1 MQYFWLVNK
10 WLMGRPELLLLLV
23 LGGLFRLIGIY
34 PGYYA
39 HGDEVMYGEAVYM
52 LINKTLGMES
62 QFLWYPPLVAWIMLF
77 FFLIFFIPLT
87 IVGKIFAGNIDFDNF
102 TKFFNSDV
110 LGQNW
115 VNAMY
120 WGRYVTTFFSIG
132 VIFLTYLLSYKL
144 FKNRLI
150 AFLSSFFVAVNY
162 RLVLNS
168 HVGFLDIYNVFFLLL
183 SLLAISILL
192 ARQTFKTYLFAWIS
206 VALLFLVKYQI
217 YSLIT
222 IVLVQILISCKS
234 GKSVRG
240 MLKMFF
246 NKYFI
251 MGEVIVLVMIII
263 AHFYHWQ
270 NWEKVVSLNQYQALK
285 YGAGINTLNIFPL
298 AYFYH
303 VGVGPILSLAFITG
317 LGLGVLKKEYRQSWI
332 LLPSLLV
339 AGFLY
344 LYFTRGGF
352 YTRNFLAILPVIFI
366 FASLS
371 FVYLWN
377 KFSVMNHLL
386 NMRLLFLTSLIFLI
400 FLSVKDQINNSIIVD
415 KILSKVSNKVAMQ
428 SFIDK
433 NLPSDVF
440 FAGHPNSPSLQNNQT
455 KLKNLQD
462 SRMFF
467 SLREFLDEGLDY
479 ALVDFDVLSNDFVW
493 WMGVSPDIGVK
504 FWNKPDNLL
513 SQSYTALA
521 TRELLWTSTVK
532 AYLPQ
537 WQIPGYSYALIKV
550 NKQEK
555 LKDLEPV
562 VKYNFNTG
570 EEGWQKLYFFP
581 TLQQYLEFNGPGE
594 DNVGSLMI
602 SKGANLNLLET
613 KKYFKPGTIRWQSP
627 VLEVDGLHGYQITGL
642 VKNEE
647 NLTQNI
653 RNGFIRLDFYSE
665 RKQGTSSAY
674 PGRTSFAYQNKPS
687 QSLIDRPIISFVS
700 ERVWGES
707 RWQPVEI
714 QAIAPEGTKF
724 MTVDFQSDFP
734 VSNLFLDMV
743 EIKKTKDTLPDEASH
758 VTIPDEDFFG
768 PNDGGFL

>member
-1 MQYFWLVNK
+1 MQYFWRVNN

-23 LGGLFRLIGIY
+23 IGGLLRLIGIY

-77 FFLIFFIPLT
+77 FFLFLFIPLT
-87 IVGKIFAGNIDFDNF
+87 IIGKFFIGSVDFDNF
-102 TKFFNSDV
+102 TKFFNSEV

-115 VNAMY
+115 ISAMY
-120 WGRYVTTFFSIG
+120 WGRYVTVFFSIG
-132 VIFLTYLLSYKL
+132 VILLTYLLSYRL

-150 AFLSSFFVAVNY
+150 AFLSSFFVTVNY

-183 SLLAISILL
+183 SFFAILFL
-192 ARQTFKTYLFAWIS
+192 FERQSFKTYLFAWMS

-217 YSLIT
+217 YSLVT
-222 IVLVQILISCKS
+222 IVLVQILISWKN
-234 GKSVRG
+234 GKDI
-240 MLKMFF
+240 LEIWKKLF
-246 NKYFI
+246 NKYFVTGGV
-251 MGEVIVLVMIII
+251 MALVVILF
-263 AHFYHWQ
+263 AHFYYFQHW
-270 NWEKVVSLNQYQALK
+270 ERVVSLNQYQALK
-285 YGAGINTLNIFPL
+285 YGVGINTLNIFPL
-298 AYFYH
+298 SYFYH
-303 VGVGPILSLAFITG
+303 VGVGPILSVTFLIG
-317 LGLGVLKKEYRQSWI
+317 LGLGLLKKEYQRSWI
-332 LLPSLLV
+332 LFPSLLV

-352 YTRNFLAILPVIFI
+352 YTRNFLAILPLIFI
-366 FASLS
+366 FSSLP
-371 FVYLWN
+371 FAYLWN
-377 KFSVMNHLL
+377 KLAGLKLFR
-386 NMRLLFLTSLIFLI
+386 NMRFLFLTGLIFLV
-400 FLSVKDQINNSIIVD
+400 FLSVKDQINNSITVD
-415 KILSKVSNKVAMQ
+415 KILSRVSNKVAMQ
-428 SFIDK
+428 SFVDK

-440 FAGHPNSPSLQNNQT
+440 FAGHPNSPSPQNNQT
-455 KLKNLQD
+455 KLINLQD

-479 ALVDFDVLSNDFVW
+479 VLVDFDVLGSDFVW

-504 FWNKPDNLL
+504 FWNKPNDLL

-537 WQIPGYSYALIKV
+537 WQIPGYSYALTKI

-555 LKDLEPV
+555 LRDLEPV
-562 VKYNFNTG
+562 VKYDFN
-570 EEGWQKLYFFP
+570 ESKEGWQKLYFFP
-581 TLQQYLEFNGPGE
+581 ILEDYLKIGGTDE
-594 DNVGSLMI
+594 DNAGWLMI
-602 SKGANLNLLET
+602 DKGINLNTLTT

-627 VLEVDGLHGYQITGL
+627 VLEAEELHGYQIAGL
-642 VKNEE
+642 IKNEE
-647 NLTQNI
+647 NLAQNI

-674 PGRTSFAYQNKPS
+674 QDKPS
-687 QSLIDRPIISFVS
+687 QLLTDRPIISFVS
-700 ERVWGES
+700 KRVWGES

-714 QAIAPEGTKF
+714 QALAPPNAKF
-724 MTVDFQSDFP
+724 MTVSFQSDFP
-734 VSNLFLDMV
+734 VSNLFLDMI
-743 EIKKTKDTLPDEASH
+743 EIKKTKDTLPDEVPH
-758 VTIPDEDFFG
+758 VTIPDENFFS